1 MAYIRARGFNSMC
14 PSPFKAEKATR
25 KFQVTVSMF
34 EIYNEALFDLLDP
47 KAGKGA
53 KPKGLDVRT
62 TNPK

>member
-1 MAYIRARGFNSMC
+1 MC